1 MATVL
6 IVDDEELSRLSV
18 RRLLAR
24 LFPEVSVVGE
34 AENGRAAV
42 EMALALAPDVI
53 LMDIR
58 VPAIHGLDAAER
70 ILKCLPATRIIVLS
84 AYDNFSF
91 AQRAVNLGLSGYLL
105 KPAPEEEFRA
115 VFGNVLREIPSRPLA
130 AAATAA
136 GGCEPDAL
144 PYPADRE
151 AEYLRHL
158 SSGDENAAAESGERL
173 LEAIRAAARGDLGEM
188 KELATEL
195 AVSLRREMRKLG
207 FGCASSARGEETTVP
222 GESLGIPDASEI
234 QASPDETRL
243 MGLLGGAVTR
253 LPIIVRNAGGGSPRA
268 RINAAFAACA
278 LRDLSLEFIAERVG
292 MSAAYLSRQF
302 KEIYG
307 VKFVDYIA
315 ARRMEAAKQMLEDGA
330 LTIEEVSHSVGYT
343 DSAYFAQV
351 FKEKTG
357 LTPKAYTRALRS
369 GEPRE
374 SAG

>member
-1 MATVL
+1 MPTAL

-24 LFPEVSVVGE
+24 VFPEVTVVGE
-34 AENGRAAV
+34 AENGRAAI
-42 EMALALAPDVI
+42 EMALALAPDII

-58 VPAIHGLDAAER
+58 IPAVHGLDAAEK
-70 ILKCLPATRIIVLS
+70 ILQCLPDTRIIILS

-105 KPAPEEEFRA
+105 KPAPEEEFKA
-115 VFGNVLREIPSRPLA
+115 VFANALRELPSTHAVNPRCREGD
-130 AAATAA
+130 TV
-136 GGCEPDAL
+136 
-144 PYPADRE
+144 PYPGDRE
-151 AEYLRHL
+151 SEFFRSLA
-158 SSGDENAAAESGERL
+158 SGDEPAARVSGERL
-173 LEAIRAAARGDLGEM
+173 LEGIAAAAEGNLEGL

-207 FGCASSARGEETTVP
+207 FGCAQGTHAAEGQ

-234 QASPDETRL
+234 QAAEDATGVMR
-243 MGLLGGAVTR
+243 LLGGAVAR
-253 LPIIVRNAGGGSPRA
+253 LPAIVRGAAGSDPRA
-268 RINAAFAACA
+268 RINAAIAACS
-278 LRDLSLEFIAERVG
+278 LRDLSLEAIAERVG
-292 MSAAYLSRQF
+292 MSPAYLSRQF

-315 ARRMEAAKQMLEDGA
+315 TRRIEAAQKMLAGGD
-330 LTIEEVSHSVGYT
+330 LTIEEVSHRVGYT

-351 FKEKTG
+351 FKERTG

-374 SAG
+374 GGGES